1 MGPEG
6 AQTRRVALITG
17 GAGHLGSAVT
27 KRLLA
32 DGARVVASEHSADKL
47 DELAETLGHPAALS
61 TLVCD
66 VTDEADVE
74 RVMARVHDEHGGPDA
89 LLNIVGGFA
98 GGDTVAE
105 TDLATWQRMIAPN
118 ITSMFLCCKHALPLM
133 LDAGFGRIVSVS
145 SKAADDLPAG
155 RAAYAVAKAGV
166 LNLTA
171 CMAKELAG
179 TGVACAAVMPS
190 IIDTPATRG
199 ARPKADRARWVTPEE
214 IADAMAWL
222 ISEQAGAVNGF
233 VLRLYG
239 GLT

>member
-1 MGPEG
+1 MMGLHG
-6 AQTRRVALITG
+6 RVALVTG

-32 DGARVVASEHSADKL
+32 DGALVVASERHADKL
-47 DELAETLGHPAALS
+47 DELAEALGRPEALS

-66 VTDEADVE
+66 VTDEAQVQE
-74 RVMARVHDEHGGPDA
+74 MMARVHDEHGGPDA

-98 GGDTVAE
+98 GGETIAE
-105 TDLATWQRMIAPN
+105 TNLATWERMMALN
-118 ITSMFLCCKHALPLM
+118 LTSLFLCCKHALPLM

-145 SKAADDLPAG
+145 SKAADDLPAK

-166 LNLTA
+166 LSLTA

-190 IIDTPATRG
+190 IIDTPATRA
-199 ARPKADRARWVTPEE
+199 ARPKADTTRWVTPES
-214 IADAMAWL
+214 IADTMTWL
-222 ISEQAGAVNGF
+222 ISEEAGSVNGS

>member
-1 MGPEG
+1 MMRPQG
-6 AQTRRVALITG
+6 RVALITG

-32 DGARVVASEHSADKL
+32 DGARVVACEHSEEKL
-47 DELAETLGHPAALS
+47 DRLAEALGHPEALS

-66 VTDEADVE
+66 VTDEADVQ
-74 RVMARVHDEHGGPDA
+74 RMMARVHDEHGGPDA
-89 LLNIVGGFA
+89 LLNLVGGFA

-105 TDLATWQRMIAPN
+105 TDLATWERMIALN
-118 ITSMFLCCKHALPLM
+118 LTSLFLCVKHALPLM

-145 SKAADDLPAG
+145 SKAADDLPAK

-179 TGVACAAVMPS
+179 SGVACAAVLPS
-190 IIDTPATRG
+190 IIDTPATREV
-199 ARPKADRARWVTPEE
+199 RPNADPTRWVTPEAL
-214 IADAMAWL
+214 ADAMAWL
-222 ISEQAGAVNGF
+222 ISEEAGAVNGS